1 MDLLP
6 VVTPIPAA
14 DESEREAL
22 EKFYGETLTAWLGSR
37 NGRKVRVKIGG
48 IEAEAQTRAEVEK
61 LIVHALEIQQELQQ
75 RDRPPKVIP

>member
-6 VVTPIPAA
+6 VVTPIPAP

-22 EKFYGETLTAWLGSR
+22 EKFYGETLGAWLDSH
-37 NGRKVRVKIGG
+37 NGRKVRVQIGG

-61 LIVHALEIQQELQQ
+61 LIAQALEIQQELRQ
-75 RDRPPKVIP
+75 RDQPPKVIP